1 MRSAGNWGAT
11 MGVGRPTFSRPHLL
25 KELTVVTYLVA
36 FARIQSDK
44 DSDIALQG
52 VYFGGVGETPEEA
65 ERIARECVNTIKGG
79 TILPKII
86 QLSDTNSV
94 IDGLLD
100 AMEKFEQVAAYMVE
114 ADNTY
119 KRSMKR

>member
-1 MRSAGNWGAT
+1 MGGAT
-11 MGVGRPTFSRPHLL
+11 FPDMVRNIIVF
-25 KELTVVTYLVA
+25 KFLVA
-36 FARIQSDK
+36 YARIQSDK
-44 DSDIALQG
+44 DAEIALQG

-86 QLSDTNSV
+86 QLDETNTV

-100 AMEKFEQVAAYMVE
+100 AMEKFEQVTAYMVE

-119 KRSMKR
+119 KRSAKR